1 MQVTIH
7 FENTNEVFTTDV
19 RAVFGA
25 TSNDELETTL
35 KEIQE
40 KITLP
45 AHLPRAQR
53 SILRDRK
60 RKNYIEQNP
69 VVIEIEGLVHK
80 YTSLVLAQDMPNSKG
95 IFKQAINNMHTKED
109 WANLETLL
117 SGYKKAGIVLK
128 PKHYGFAS
136 RRAIVYDQLY
146 SLIECARHVQDT
158 GYLLSANGESGFLI
172 LLALA
177 RRATTENHAQTIKW
191 LENVQDILERS
202 PHKELSNIN
211 DLRSSKLA
219 RGMMLSA
226 RIADIQASGSPSE
239 AQMNNLSDE
248 VERARALWTR
258 TLDAQNESLQLE
270 IDELALNSLRR
281 TTRTLADGTTA
292 YTAMSFH
299 TISPSR
305 IVAMISYNI
314 KALESVASVTAQ
326 TCDPLPEAGKRLD
339 AYLTERITEGAQM
352 DPHIHKKIPVLA
364 GVYQEI
370 VGRAPGWAE
379 LATK

>member
-1 MQVTIH
+1 LQTTIH
-7 FENTNEVFTTDV
+7 SEDTNEVFTTDV

-25 TSNDELETTL
+25 TSNDDLETTL

-45 AHLPRAQR
+45 AHLPREQR

-60 RKNYIEQNP
+60 KKNYIEQNP

-80 YTSLVLAQDMPNSKG
+80 YTSLVLAKDMPNSKH
-95 IFKQAINNMHTKED
+95 IFKQAIKNMHTRED

-117 SGYKKAGIVLK
+117 SGFKKAGIALK

-136 RRAIVYDQLY
+136 RRAIASEQLY

-158 GYLLSANGESGFLI
+158 GYLLSANGESGFVV

-177 RRATTENHAQTIKW
+177 HRATTENHAQTIKW

-219 RGMMLSA
+219 SGLMLSA
-226 RIADIQASGSPSE
+226 RIADVQASESPSE

-258 TLDAQNESLQLE
+258 ALDAQNESLQLE
-270 IDELALNSLRR
+270 IDELGLNSLRR
-281 TTRTLADGTTA
+281 ITRTQADGTTT

-299 TISPSR
+299 TMSPSR
-305 IVAMISYNI
+305 VVAIISHNI
-314 KALESVASVTAQ
+314 KAFESVASVTAQ

-339 AYLTERITEGAQM
+339 AYLTERITEGAQL
-352 DPHIHKKIPVLA
+352 DSHLQAKIPVLA

-370 VGRAPGWAE
+370 VGRAPTWAE
-379 LATK
+379 LATQ